1 MICTDYRCHNA
12 TKLSSAHDS
21 HLGLVLELALALHS
35 QRAVKN
41 SGRELEAVVHRLDV
55 RVRKAA
61 DVKQN
66 IDTIVRLMY
75 MNTLTLTKNAKFV
88 TKITDTKTNKNILQ
102 NNPPKV

>member
-1 MICTDYRCHNA
+1 M
-12 TKLSSAHDS
+12 LSSARDS

-61 DVKQN
+61 DVKEN
-66 IDTIVRLMY
+66 IRHNCETHVHEHTY
-75 MNTLTLTKNAKFV
+75 
-88 TKITDTKTNKNILQ
+88 TNKKCQVPDKNYRY
-102 NNPPKV
+102 